1 MSGLKWIAAGLVLV
15 SSGAQAQDEMFFK
28 DKQIKIVVGSSAG
41 SGYDINARVLAR
53 HFGDHIPGKP
63 TVIVQNQVGAGS
75 ATMATTL
82 YNSSPRD
89 GTVIGAAINGMPTL
103 HLLAPELVRFDP
115 VKFNWLGSTNH
126 DTQVSYVWKG
136 APVQSVE
143 ELRNTQLVV
152 GATTPGTTQV
162 DFPVMAQQILGLKYK
177 VISGYEGTTNIHV
190 AMERGEVQGMGAN
203 AWMSLRALNTNWLD
217 EGKVKVILQYGLD
230 KNPDLPNVPTVFSLA
245 TNDADRQALKLIVSR
260 LEYGRPF
267 FLPPEVP
274 AARVQILRR
283 AFDETMKDPAYL
295 ADAAK
300 TQLEVSPMT
309 GEDVAKLVEQVS
321 ATPPDVVARV
331 KAALKSAGN

>member
-1 MSGLKWIAAGLVLV
+1 
-15 SSGAQAQDEMFFK
+15 
-28 DKQIKIVVGSSAG
+28 
-41 SGYDINARVLAR
+41 
-53 HFGDHIPGKP
+53 
-63 TVIVQNQVGAGS
+63 
-75 ATMATTL
+75 
-82 YNSSPRD
+82 
-89 GTVIGAAINGMPTL
+89 VIGAAINGMPTL

-162 DFPVMAQQILGLKYK
+162 DFPVIAQQILGLKYK

-331 KAALKSAGN
+331 TAALKSAGN